1 MRKTLLVKWIILV
14 KTSKLVT
21 EITNTRGIT
30 TGLKPEFAHNPEHFP
45 PFSCQKMVCSGVRY
59 LSYESAKYSANF
71 CLGTYI
77 YKNHFLC
84 SKKESERSQ
93 KCIWSK
99 INNSK
104 SYSFDYNRFKPKLVL
119 QKHFRLNIRENR
131 HYINMVKMEW
141 KKLGVLDLSLNS
153 L

>member
-71 CLGTYI
+71 CPRTYI
-77 YKNHFLC
+77 YKNSFSLLLKRKRNV
-84 SKKESERSQ
+84 SK
-93 KCIWSK
+93 
-99 INNSK
+99 
-104 SYSFDYNRFKPKLVL
+104 
-119 QKHFRLNIRENR
+119 
-131 HYINMVKMEW
+131 M
-141 KKLGVLDLSLNS
+141 SLR
-153 L
+153 